1 MVAHP
6 RPGHLAGVAQRL
18 TDIVGVDYYPR
29 YGLVSL
35 AGRTLY
41 MDGSRMPWHV
51 RRRTQLLAQ
60 TAQHGCTLMIAEG
73 QAEPWET
80 VTTSPDLP
88 GGAMYSCLP
97 EHLIDTYNQW
107 LTPDARGARPLYA
120 YLFWGAEYW
129 VRRQLSG
136 DPRYLQAFAPVLEHS
151 GSVAI

>member
-18 TDIVGVDYYPR
+18 ANIVGVDYYPR

-129 VRRQLSG
+129 VRRQQSG
-136 DPRYLQAFAPVLEHS
+136 DPRYLQAFARILEHS
-151 GSVAI
+151 GSMPA